1 MREGVEKVSSKKK
14 GPEVFGC
21 CFRRAIGPQ
30 KTLEEGKDWK
40 YRCLAGPCRC
50 FLVLAHAAGPV
61 PCAVPH
67 GLGRVGE
74 TVFPSGP
81 KEWGS
86 KPTLAHHQNAA
97 LFSFLRSLIERAKK
111 SYPASLTLV
120 TAPQFWKID
129 LIVNSSTLVSTFP
142 T

>member
-1 MREGVEKVSSKKK
+1 
-14 GPEVFGC
+14 
-21 CFRRAIGPQ
+21 
-30 KTLEEGKDWK
+30 
-40 YRCLAGPCRC
+40 
-50 FLVLAHAAGPV
+50 
-61 PCAVPH
+61 
-67 GLGRVGE
+67 
-74 TVFPSGP
+74 
-81 KEWGS
+81 
-86 KPTLAHHQNAA
+86 